1 MSLIIVLV
9 FCAVF
14 AIVLLLSMT
23 FDSSGGQSRKQ
34 TQQRLDSIS
43 LAADRQ
49 PQDEDIGLVR
59 EELISSLPLLN
70 QWLQRLDLFTG
81 LRRLLSQADMKW
93 TVMGVLLM
101 SLLSAFV
108 AGTAVYLRTDGIVL
122 SVLLGAAAS
131 AGPTLYILQ
140 QRSQRFGK
148 FEE

>member
-14 AIVLLLSMT
+14 AVVLLLSMT

-49 PQDEDIGLVR
+49 PQDEAIGLVR

-70 QWLQRLDLFTG
+70 QWLQRLDLFAG

-108 AGTAVYLRTDGIVL
+108 AGTAVYLRTNGIVF

-131 AGPTLYILQ
+131 AGPQTRKVEIG
-140 QRSQRFGK
+140 RAHV
-148 FEE
+148 

>member
-14 AIVLLLSMT
+14 AIVLLVSMT

-59 EELISSLPLLN
+59 EELISSLPVLN
-70 QWLQRLDLFTG
+70 QWLQRLDLFAG
-81 LRRLLSQADMKW
+81 LRRLLSPADMKR
-93 TVMGVLLM
+93 TVLGVLLI
-101 SLLSAFV
+101 SLVSAFV
-108 AGTAVYLRTDGIVL
+108 ARTAVYLPTNP
-122 SVLLGAAAS
+122 LGLPGLR
-131 AGPTLYILQ
+131 GPADLA
-140 QRSQRFGK
+140 
-148 FEE
+148 